1 MNSRTHNRHLVGA
14 TQGLKLTMV
23 VNGDSPVVVLIMSR
37 ARGVDCSMM
46 YYSTHNAQCL
56 VELSVM
62 AQLLA
67 CLSLAELY

>member
-1 MNSRTHNRHLVGA
+1 
-14 TQGLKLTMV
+14 MV